1 MNKKTKKG
9 FTITEL
15 VIVIAVIAIL
25 AAVLIPT
32 FSNVIKNANES
43 VALQEARSE
52 WDNFAPEIAT
62 LDANN
67 KGDYLIVYHKEG
79 KEDKYFLAKNGQFDE
94 TVLTGITLG
103 TPDAAGTYTVVTVA
117 AAAGVT
123 EKSYNVYSVTIAGLT
138 GYTKATD
145 VMFKASGADAKPTT
159 GYEYDVKK
167 DGTKMS
173 SCNIYKLG

>member
-79 KEDKYFLAKNGQFDE
+79 KEDKYFLAKNGQFDG
-94 TVLTGITLG
+94 TVLTGVTLG
-103 TPDAAGTYTVVTVA
+103 NADAAGTYKVVTVA
-117 AAAGVT
+117 AAEGVT
-123 EKSYNVYSVTIAGLT
+123 EKSYNVYSVTITGLT

-145 VMFKASGADAKPTT
+145 VMFTASTEGAKPTT
-159 GYEYDVKK
+159 GYEYDVKA

-173 SCNIYKLG
+173 DCNIYKLG

>member
-62 LDANN
+62 ETE
-67 KGDYLIVYHKEG
+67 KGDYLIKYEKDE
-79 KEDKYFLAKNGQFDE
+79 KTTYYFLVNDGQLDTTAIAKDKV
-94 TVLTGITLG
+94 TIT
-103 TPDAAGTYTVVTVA
+103 AGTDNKVSIVLKTTSPETTYGESKDVQ
-117 AAAGVT
+117 
-123 EKSYNVYSVTIAGLT
+123 YVY
-138 GYTKATD
+138 
-145 VMFKASGADAKPTT
+145 
-159 GYEYDVKK
+159 GYEYASKETTGTGATPTTVK
-167 DGTKMS
+167 TS
-173 SCNIYKLG
+173 HCTIYKLLNA

>member
-62 LDANN
+62 ESE
-67 KGDYLIVYHKEG
+67 KGDYLIVYK
-79 KEDKYFLAKNGQFDE
+79 KDKTQVYFLVVDGQFN
-94 TVLTGITLG
+94 
-103 TPDAAGTYTVVTVA
+103 ANSVTV
-117 AAAGVT
+117 T
-123 EKSYNVYSVTIAGLT
+123 ENPEGTFTYEGALADYKTATAPT
-138 GYTKATD
+138 GYT
-145 VMFKASGADAKPTT
+145 VMNAAHIKL
-159 GYEYDVKK
+159 
-167 DGTKMS
+167 
-173 SCNIYKLG
+173 YKLEKK

>member
-52 WDNFAPEIAT
+52 WDNFLPEIA
-62 LDANN
+62 DKDVAQ
-67 KGDYLIVYHKEG
+67 KGDYVVVYHKTG
-79 KEDKYFLAKNGQFDE
+79 KDQKYFLAMDGEFDTTIHAPATGNDLTTDGATL
-94 TVLTGITLG
+94 TVG
-103 TPDAAGTYTVVTVA
+103 ASTYTLSAMNTTYKTA
-117 AAAGVT
+117 
-123 EKSYNVYSVTIAGLT
+123 EEIAKET
-138 GYTKATD
+138 CT
-145 VMFKASGADAKPTT
+145 
-159 GYEYDVKK
+159 
-167 DGTKMS
+167 
-173 SCNIYKLG
+173 IYKLTVNP

>member
-62 LDANN
+62 ESE
-67 KGDYLIVYHKEG
+67 KGDYLIVYK
-79 KEDKYFLAKNGQFDE
+79 KDKTQVYFLVVDGQFN
-94 TVLTGITLG
+94 
-103 TPDAAGTYTVVTVA
+103 AAPVTVTEGSEGAFTYEGALA
-117 AAAGVT
+117 AYRAAT
-123 EKSYNVYSVTIAGLT
+123 APT
-138 GYTKATD
+138 GYT
-145 VMFKASGADAKPTT
+145 VMNAAHIKL
-159 GYEYDVKK
+159 
-167 DGTKMS
+167 
-173 SCNIYKLG
+173 YKLEKK

>member
-52 WDNFAPEIAT
+52 WDNFLPEIADK
-62 LDANN
+62 DAAQ
-67 KGDYLIVYHKEG
+67 KGDYVVVYHKTG
-79 KEDKYFLAKNGQFDE
+79 KDQKYFLAMGGEFDTTIHTPE
-94 TVLTGITLG
+94 TDKDLTAASATLTITSG
-103 TPDAAGTYTVVTVA
+103 STSTTYTLTAMDYKTDAEKAKETCTV
-117 AAAGVT
+117 
-123 EKSYNVYSVTIAGLT
+123 
-138 GYTKATD
+138 
-145 VMFKASGADAKPTT
+145 
-159 GYEYDVKK
+159 
-167 DGTKMS
+167 
-173 SCNIYKLG
+173 YKLTVQP

>member
-62 LDANN
+62 ESE
-67 KGDYLIVYHKEG
+67 KGDYLIEYKKDE
-79 KEDKYFLAKNGQFDE
+79 KTTYYFLVKDGQLDTTAIAKKD
-94 TVLTGITLG
+94 VTLG
-103 TPDAAGTYTVVTVA
+103 NADTDHKLSITVKTVA
-117 AAAGVT
+117 YAKSVDVQYVT
-123 EKSYNVYSVTIAGLT
+123 DYEYASKVT
-138 GYTKATD
+138 TD
-145 VMFKASGADAKPTT
+145 TPPTT
-159 GYEYDVKK
+159 VK
-167 DGTKMS
+167 TS
-173 SCNIYKLG
+173 HCTIYKLLNA